1 MFNNNSS
8 VWFAIVVMTVVIVGN
23 HYLTSDDFFDI
34 DIDADFFNL
43 SSLTVIELFNH
54 KSMVL
59 SISAAFIDV
68 SYVP

>member
-23 HYLTSDDFFDI
+23 RYLTSDDFCDI

-43 SSLTVIELFNH
+43 SSLTAIELF
-54 KSMVL
+54 VL
-59 SISAAFIDV
+59 VFV
-68 SYVP
+68 MFWWGN